1 MTAAVEVYYDFRSPY
16 AYFAA
21 YRIRKALF
29 TPPVAVEW
37 LWRPVSI
44 DALLNLQ
51 AGREP
56 WASYVDPLAPAKRA
70 HLIAD
75 VRRSAVFYGAPLRS
89 TKPSR
94 PNSIPALCI
103 ASTLASDRHQLFRN
117 LVFDC
122 LWQQQRDIADPTLL
136 AECLAQAGDV
146 SDIPDILT
154 AAHSPD
160 AKAALADQTKQAYA
174 SGIFGVPSFVYNG
187 EVFFGNDRLDMLAW
201 RLNQ

>member
-1 MTAAVEVYYDFRSPY
+1 MTASVEVYYDFRSPY

-21 YRIRKALF
+21 YRIREALF
-29 TPPVAVEW
+29 TPPVPVEW
-37 LWRPVSI
+37 RWRPVSI

-75 VRRSAVFYGAPLRS
+75 VRRSATFYGAPLRS
-89 TKPSR
+89 PKPSR

-103 ASTLASDRHQLFRN
+103 ASMLAPDRQEIFRN

-122 LWQQQRDIADPTLL
+122 LWQQQRDIAAPELLASCLAQSGSAPDLL
-136 AECLAQAGDV
+136 AEAF
-146 SDIPDILT
+146 
-154 AAHSPD
+154 SPD
-160 AKAALADQTKQAYA
+160 ARAALADHTCQAYA
-174 SGIFGVPSFVYNG
+174 LGIFGVPSFVCNG
-187 EVFFGNDRLDMLAW
+187 EVFFGNDRLDMLGW
-201 RLNQ
+201 RLSQ